1 MDVEEIEFSDWQI
14 EQMRS
19 ALRRYRTLNKH
30 CGHLPSWEKVR
41 DAIMKSPS
49 NIDRYDDEDDED
61 DDVDP
66 APLFK
71 SEALRRFAESI
82 NITLGTE
89 RMQDV
94 ARFLLDEGLLDPETF
109 QEEKQDLAAFLALH
123 EFFANDYTGS
133 GDIVSAFKG
142 TFTFKFPD
150 ESDAKESHT
159 ITLTFTPDK
168 AGGFLRVEEAVQAE
182 NVAARMRN
190 DALKYRKKAKDSEFI
205 KTTRRKGY
213 GFPITPMK
221 ILHIFLDGI
230 VPGGRMTYVQAGE
243 LHGDFT
249 ENGFFLM
256 RNGVATGRDRWARD
270 VYYAEPAVLPN
281 VYRFIPVSSEGATR

>member
-1 MDVEEIEFSDWQI
+1 MDVDEVAFSDWQI

-30 CGHLPSWEKVR
+30 CGRLPSWERVR
-41 DAIMKSPS
+41 DDITASPS
-49 NIDRYDDEDDED
+49 NIDRYED
-61 DDVDP
+61 DDADL
-66 APLFK
+66 AFK

-82 NITLGTE
+82 NQTLSIG
-89 RMQDV
+89 RLRDV
-94 ARFLLDEGLLDPETF
+94 SRFLMDEGLLEREAF

-123 EFFANDYTGS
+123 EFFANDYEGA

-150 ESDAKESHT
+150 EPDAKESRT
-159 ITLTFTPDK
+159 ITLTLIPDK
-168 AGGFLRVEEAVQAE
+168 DGGFLRVEETVQAE
-182 NVAARMRN
+182 NVAARQRN
-190 DALKYRKKAKDSEFI
+190 DALKYRRKAKDSEFI

-213 GFPITPMK
+213 GFPITPLK
-221 ILHIFLDGI
+221 ILHIFLDGV

-256 RNGVATGRDRWARD
+256 RNGVPTGRDRWARD
-270 VYYAEPAVLPN
+270 IYYAEPVVLPN
-281 VYRFIPVSSEGATR
+281 VYRFMPVSLKGEVT